1 MIHTAKQLKD
11 KVKNMSGGNSE
22 VAQALIR
29 TYFMERFLER
39 VSVSEYRNNFILKGG
54 MLVASIV
61 GVDMRATMDID
72 TTVKAL
78 PLNEKDAR
86 AIIERIGELQLED
99 GVNFKITSVKEIM
112 EEFDYPGIRMMI
124 EANLERMRQPFKI
137 DISTDDAITPGAVEY
152 KYKLMFEDRS
162 ISVLSYN
169 LETLL
174 AEKMQTI
181 LARGLAN
188 TRMRDF
194 YDVYEI
200 MNSKADQIS
209 FDVLKKAFAAT
220 CMKRETSFGEEKVRE
235 TLDKIK
241 DDSGLEEMWNRFKRV
256 NYFVDD
262 LSWGEV
268 SETIVDNIEKISF
281 FSDQV
286 SRISDEKGIKIKDR
300 EYAEEMLRQIGYFP
314 LMGGYKHLFRISN
327 TKKYKA
333 GTSFE
338 EIVSLYKFDAELRE
352 LFFKYLLQIERQMR
366 SLMSYYFTEMYGAE
380 QKQYL
385 DANNYNNTKRNH
397 ATIVKL
403 IATLKRAT
411 TTTDYTYINY
421 YRKTYGEIP
430 LWVLANVL
438 TFGNLSKMF
447 RV

>member
-1 MIHTAKQLKD
+1 KQLKD

-220 CMKRETSFGEEKVRE
+220 CMKRETSFGEEEVRE

-268 SETIVDNIEKISF
+268 SETIVDKIEKIA
-281 FSDQV
+281 V
-286 SRISDEKGIKIKDR
+286 S
-300 EYAEEMLRQIGYFP
+300 
-314 LMGGYKHLFRISN
+314 
-327 TKKYKA
+327 
-333 GTSFE
+333 
-338 EIVSLYKFDAELRE
+338 
-352 LFFKYLLQIERQMR
+352 
-366 SLMSYYFTEMYGAE
+366 
-380 QKQYL
+380 
-385 DANNYNNTKRNH
+385 
-397 ATIVKL
+397 
-403 IATLKRAT
+403 
-411 TTTDYTYINY
+411 
-421 YRKTYGEIP
+421 
-430 LWVLANVL
+430 
-438 TFGNLSKMF
+438 
-447 RV
+447 